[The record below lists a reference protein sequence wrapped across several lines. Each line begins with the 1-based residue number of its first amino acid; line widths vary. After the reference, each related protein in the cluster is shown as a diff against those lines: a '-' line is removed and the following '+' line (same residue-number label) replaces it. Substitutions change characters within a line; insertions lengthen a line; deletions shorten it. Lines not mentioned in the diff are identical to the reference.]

1 MALATLHSKKKK
13 TALILV
19 RANEYELSRRPA
31 YIPLAPVADME
42 DGEEFEIPDGF
53 TFVVMRDKD
62 GNAYTTDPEKG
73 PVSELHCLKW

>member
-19 RANEYELSRRPA
+19 RANEYEMSKRPA

-42 DGEEFEIPDGF
+42 EGEEFEIKDGF
-53 TFVVMRDKD
+53 TFIPMLDKD
-62 GNAYTTDPEKG
+62 GNPYTTKDGKN
-73 PVSELHCLKW
+73 VLHSLKW